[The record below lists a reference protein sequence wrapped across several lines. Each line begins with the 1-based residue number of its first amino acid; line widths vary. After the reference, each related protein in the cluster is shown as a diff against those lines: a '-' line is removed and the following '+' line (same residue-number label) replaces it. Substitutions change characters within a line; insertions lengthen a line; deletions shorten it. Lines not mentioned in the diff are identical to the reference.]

1 MEWTSHLTDEQ
12 FEDLIKRC
20 REIVMTSEEQE
31 EQRRSF
37 AYGNLKLHNPNITR
51 EDIDRA
57 AEN

>member
-1 MEWTSHLTDEQ
+1 MDWTSHLTDEQ